1 MCRYES
7 ALELYD
13 QYVDLIDEYQKPLA
27 FLREKTEFGANVLDK
42 ESLCESLIESTD
54 FECVLLD
61 LELLTNEINAE
72 KTNTGH
78 TLTKEEKDLTRELIH
93 YGEIAASEAMNAF
106 SQKEHDEMMR
116 EADAAIYPSPC

>member
-1 MCRYES
+1 MCRYEF
-7 ALELYD
+7 AFELYD
-13 QYVDLIDEYQKPLA
+13 QYVGLIDEYQKPLA

-78 TLTKEEKDLTRELIH
+78 TLTKAEKDLTRELIH

-116 EADAAIYPSPC
+116 EADAAIYPR

>member
-7 ALELYD
+7 AFELYD
-13 QYVDLIDEYQKPLA
+13 QYVGLIDEYQKPLA

-61 LELLTNEINAE
+61 LELLNNEVNAE

-78 TLTKEEKDLTRELIH
+78 TLTLSLIH
-93 YGEIAASEAMNAF
+93 I
-106 SQKEHDEMMR
+106 
-116 EADAAIYPSPC
+116 

>member
-7 ALELYD
+7 AFELYD

-78 TLTKEEKDLTRELIH
+78 TLTKAEKDLTRELIH

-116 EADAAIYPSPC
+116 EADAAIYPR